1 MNRRITGT
9 IFLAVAAFLYATR
22 YLAAA
27 IYGSGVT
34 SWNRE
39 MFRSMLS
46 YVGNNLLIL
55 SIVFALAGLAYL
67 AWGELKEK

>member
-9 IFLAVAAFLYATR
+9 IFLAVAAFLYAAR

-27 IYGSGVT
+27 IFGSGIT

-39 MFRSMLS
+39 LFASMLS
-46 YVGNNLLIL
+46 YVGNNLIIL

-67 AWGELKEK
+67 VWAETKE

>member
-9 IFLAVAAFLYATR
+9 IFLAIAAFLYAAR
-22 YLAAA
+22 YLTAA

-34 SWNRE
+34 SWNPE
-39 MFRSMLS
+39 IFRSMLS

-55 SIVFALAGLAYL
+55 SVVFALAGLAYL
-67 AWGELKEK
+67 VWAEKKE

>member
-34 SWNRE
+34 SWNLE
-39 MFRSMLS
+39 IFRSMLS

-67 AWGELKEK
+67 VWAEMKD